1 MYFNRQIDNYLL
13 EWKNDRYR
21 KPLILRGARQVGKS
35 SAVRQLAESF
45 EDFMEINFE
54 EKPHFKTV
62 FESDLTPARII
73 EQLSVMRG
81 KQIVSGKTLL
91 FFDEIQACP
100 KAISAMRFFYEQE
113 SVLHLIAAGSLL
125 EFALQSLPSFGVGR
139 VRSYYMFPFSFDEF
153 LEAAGES
160 LLLDAKRKADM
171 EHPLPDIMHERLVAL
186 MSLFFVTGGMPEAVK
201 RYAETQQLLQVQVV
215 LDDLLRTL
223 RSDFA
228 KYKNSVPVFR
238 LQEVLNAVVSQAG
251 GKFIYSKASE
261 QIKDYQAKEALEL
274 LRLAG
279 WVIPVTHTAAN
290 IIPIG
295 AESNEKKRKILL
307 LDTGLFQR
315 ILGLDLATL
324 YTDRNFAFGNKG
336 VLAEHFWG
344 LEYLKYQS
352 PDQEPAL
359 YYWHREG
366 KANAEVDFIIQRNN
380 ELFPVEVKSS
390 GKGQMQSLRTFLSEK
405 NKPFGFRF
413 SLENFARYDDIKVLP
428 LYAVS
433 NFVRGK

>member
-153 LEAAGES
+153 
-160 LLLDAKRKADM
+160 
-171 EHPLPDIMHERLVAL
+171 
-186 MSLFFVTGGMPEAVK
+186 
-201 RYAETQQLLQVQVV
+201 
-215 LDDLLRTL
+215 
-223 RSDFA
+223 
-228 KYKNSVPVFR
+228 
-238 LQEVLNAVVSQAG
+238 
-251 GKFIYSKASE
+251 
-261 QIKDYQAKEALEL
+261 
-274 LRLAG
+274 
-279 WVIPVTHTAAN
+279 
-290 IIPIG
+290 
-295 AESNEKKRKILL
+295 
-307 LDTGLFQR
+307 
-315 ILGLDLATL
+315 
-324 YTDRNFAFGNKG
+324 
-336 VLAEHFWG
+336 
-344 LEYLKYQS
+344 
-352 PDQEPAL
+352 
-359 YYWHREG
+359 
-366 KANAEVDFIIQRNN
+366 
-380 ELFPVEVKSS
+380 
-390 GKGQMQSLRTFLSEK
+390 
-405 NKPFGFRF
+405 
-413 SLENFARYDDIKVLP
+413 
-428 LYAVS
+428 
-433 NFVRGK
+433 